1 MEPGPDVSFGPYRL
15 ISRLGAGG
23 MGEVWKAED
32 TRLGRIVAIKIL
44 PEALAND
51 PESRARLQREART
64 AAHLYHPNIATIH
77 SIEQDGERM
86 FIVMQYVE
94 GEPLSKVIER
104 GGLAEADICRIGK
117 GVADALAEA
126 HAHGVVHRDIK
137 PDNIMVSAGRVKVL
151 DFGIAK
157 QVGPEA
163 MNADGP
169 TAFMTKQGMI
179 IGTVQYMSP
188 EQALGRQLDFQTDIF
203 SLGVV
208 LYQAVTGKLP
218 FQGES
223 ITETITQ
230 IIRDE
235 PVPTA
240 QANPRIAPGLA
251 AIVDRCLR
259 KKKEDRF
266 GSAAELAEALDRQFG
281 ASTTAPAELPASPD
295 SQKVTVVSAPT
306 ALRGT
311 APGAAGAPTLL
322 TGSRQVAPARVR
334 WIVPL
339 TVAIVVAVSA
349 AAALLY
355 SRSRERAETPQTTSA
370 PVTAQARAGSTM
382 TVSPAPSST
391 TDDERAANGTPGTPA
406 TLPAERSSIE
416 NPTSSRSASSDDKP
430 SVQEAGRPPAAREG
444 DSGRIATET
453 TKAPAALLEVPP
465 KRVRSVAQ
473 IEGANTDYNGA
484 MEMLAAGQVSRAR
497 RMLESVIRKDP
508 HYAPAHLRIGE
519 MMLTNQNQAGAGE
532 QFRLALDD
540 SSRLTQRDQALA
552 AIGAAVVSHDLGTA
566 RRLAKDFASQ
576 HPDDP
581 ELRSLRR
588 AMGEES
594 REERGEEP
602 RRGAGKRRKRP
613 Q

>member
-1 MEPGPDVSFGPYRL
+1 MEPGPEVSFGPYKL

-86 FIVMQYVE
+86 FIVMQYVD

-104 GGLAEADICRIGK
+104 GGLPEADICRIGK

-163 MNADGP
+163 MNANGP

-188 EQALGRQLDFQTDIF
+188 EQALGRHLDFQTDIF

-218 FQGES
+218 FRGES

-281 ASTTAPAELPASPD
+281 ASTTAPADLPASPA
-295 SQKVTVVSAPT
+295 SQRVTVVSDPT
-306 ALRGT
+306 ASLGT
-311 APGAAGAPTLL
+311 APGAEAPTLL
-322 TGSRQVAPARVR
+322 TGSRQVAPARLR

-349 AAALLY
+349 AAAWLY
-355 SRSRERAETPQTTSA
+355 LRSRERAETPRTTSVHVAA
-370 PVTAQARAGSTM
+370 PARAGSTM

-391 TDDERAANGTPGTPA
+391 TDDERAAKGTPGTPA
-406 TLPAERSSIE
+406 TLPTERSSIE
-416 NPTSSRSASSDDKP
+416 NSTSSRSASSDQKA
-430 SVQEAGRPPAAREG
+430 SVQEAGRPSAAREG
-444 DSGRIATET
+444 DGGRIATESP
-453 TKAPAALLEVPP
+453 KASAAVLEAPA
-465 KRVRSVAQ
+465 KRVRSEARR
-473 IEGANTDYNGA
+473 EANTDYNGA
-484 MEMLAAGQVSRAR
+484 MEMLAAGQVPRAR

-566 RRLAKDFASQ
+566 RRLAKDFAAQ

-602 RRGAGKRRKRP
+602 RRGVGKRRKRP
-613 Q
+613 E